1 MGRFFFLWKYLAKS
15 YWKPQQNSEQIER
28 KVLSTPK
35 QLDTIVYVVIETEQ
49 IKLGKKQQQTVDIKK
64 NEQVSKVNY

>member
-1 MGRFFFLWKYLAKS
+1 MAKS
-15 YWKPQQNSEQIER
+15 YWKPQQNSEQIEG

-35 QLDTIVYVVIETEQ
+35 QLDTIVYVVTETEQ

-64 NEQVSKVNY
+64 NEQVSKVKY